1 MILQNKNIAIAVVVF
16 LLLVVGCRRDK
27 VDNPYEEID
36 YTVANDNPSS
46 QDIPTD
52 NFAYLHAKIFR
63 PTCANAGCHD
73 GTFEPE
79 FRSVAS
85 SYNTLVNHPVIANDA
100 QNSYDYRVVPGS
112 VENSFLHL
120 RLTESIPNTT
130 GMMPPE
136 VDPNSDWPQYR
147 DDYIA
152 LIEDWIESG
161 APDMFGNP
169 APSASYNF
177 PATVE
182 GLAVFPAGNTTEPY
196 QRDDSEV
203 GITPILVEA
212 ADVDIWILAT
222 DDSTPQQDVFT
233 EIELAPSFDDFDGD
247 ELTECTTSS
256 SLSALDFFNNAAN
269 FQHKAT
275 VDLSGYTSSDVIFVK
290 CYVSDGEQ
298 ASPQEIPGEGS
309 SQQIVSIFILKII

>member
-1 MILQNKNIAIAVVVF
+1 MILKQKNIAIAVVAF
-16 LLLVVGCRRDK
+16 ALLVLGCRRDK

-36 YTVANDNPSS
+36 YTVANDNPSP
-46 QDIPTD
+46 QDIPSD

-100 QNSYDYRVVPGS
+100 QNSYEYRVVPGS

-136 VDPNSDWPQYR
+136 VDPDSDWPQYR
-147 DDYIA
+147 EDYID
-152 LIEDWIESG
+152 LIENWIASG

-169 APSASYNF
+169 APSASNNF

-182 GLAVFPAGNTTEPY
+182 GLAVFPAGNTTDPY
-196 QRDDSEV
+196 QRDESEV
-203 GITPILVEA
+203 GITPILVDPA
-212 ADVDIWILAT
+212 TVDIWILAT
-222 DDSTPQQDVFT
+222 DDSTPQQDISAQV
-233 EIELAPSFDDFDGD
+233 EIATSLEEFDEEDLA
-247 ELTECTTSS
+247 ECSTAG
-256 SLSALDFFNNAAN
+256 SLQALDFFDNSAN

-275 VDLSGYTSSDVIFVK
+275 VDLSSYQTGDVLFVK

-298 ASPQEIPGEGS
+298 AFPQEIPSEGS